1 MIKMGDDKLD
11 DLQNSRIRD
20 VENRIN
26 ELENQFH
33 SIMAEINLLKKMAQ
47 GIALIAGAALGIDV
61 VPMMTE

>member
-1 MIKMGDDKLD
+1 MGDDKLD

-33 SIMAEINLLKKMAQ
+33 AKMAEINLLKKMAQ
-47 GIALIAGAALGIDV
+47 GIALIAGAALGIVV

>member
-1 MIKMGDDKLD
+1 MGDDKLD

-33 SIMAEINLLKKMAQ
+33 AIMAEINLLKKMAQ

>member
-1 MIKMGDDKLD
+1 MGDDKLD

-33 SIMAEINLLKKMAQ
+33 AIMAEINLLKKKQMR
-47 GIALIAGAALGIDV
+47 
-61 VPMMTE
+61 